1 MDIFI
6 WPLSFL
12 FLLLPPVVYFLLP
25 PKNES
30 QNVQALKMP
39 FFEEIKFL
47 KSTQK
52 QTLSPKKRKA
62 VLLSL
67 AWIFF
72 VLAAAR
78 PVFYSSFKTIPLE
91 TRNIILALDVSGSM
105 KETDFIVNNKQTDR
119 LTAVK
124 NVVDNFL
131 TNRPD
136 DNIALVLFADEAYT
150 YAPLSY
156 DKKTLKSLL
165 AEINHGIAGNMTAM
179 GDGLALA
186 VQNAIKVPAKSQII
200 ILLSDGEAS
209 SGLVG
214 LKEAVQLAKENN
226 VKVYTIGIGHPENY
240 QVVFGMKVPVPSTL
254 DEQTLQLIAKE
265 TGGEYF
271 LAENTDTLKKIY
283 QKIDALEK
291 GKTNNKTVKPRKE
304 LFFIP
309 LLIAMIFLFF
319 ALTKRRDG

>member
-1 MDIFI
+1 MNIFI

-12 FLLLPPVVYFLLP
+12 FLLLPPAVYFLLP
-25 PKNES
+25 KKEKNKNFQS
-30 QNVQALKMP
+30 LKIP
-39 FFEEIKFL
+39 FFDQIKTL
-47 KSTQK
+47 KNQSTQ
-52 QTLSPKKRKA
+52 PKSRKKIS
-62 VLLSL
+62 LFFLIL

-72 VLAAAR
+72 VLASAR
-78 PVFYSSFKTIPLE
+78 PVWFINHKTLPFE
-91 TRNIILALDVSGSM
+91 TRNIILSLDVSGSM
-105 KETDFIVNNKQTDR
+105 KEMDFVVKGETVDR

-124 NVVDNFL
+124 QVVDNFL
-131 TNRPD
+131 TKREE

-165 AEINHGIAGNMTAM
+165 KEINHGIAGNMTAM

-186 VQNAIKVPAKSQII
+186 VQNAIKVPADSQIV

-209 SGLVG
+209 PSLVG
-214 LKEAVQLAKENN
+214 LNEAIKLAKENN
-226 VKVYTIGIGHPENY
+226 VKVYTIGIGNPQNY
-240 QVVFGMKVPVPSTL
+240 QEVFGMKVPLPSTL
-254 DEQTLQLIAKE
+254 DEQTLQIIAKE

-283 QKIDALEK
+283 QKIDLLEK
-291 GKTNNKTVKPRKE
+291 NKSLDKHVKPKKE

-309 LLIAMIFLFF
+309 LCIGMIFLFLSF
-319 ALTKRRDG
+319 LKRRSE

>member
-1 MDIFI
+1 MNIFI

-12 FLLLPPVVYFLLP
+12 FILLPFAVYFLLP
-25 PKNES
+25 PKQKK
-30 QNVQALKMP
+30 QNTPALKIP
-39 FFEEIKFL
+39 FFKELSALKKTSNSSLKKEKIKNIFL
-47 KSTQK
+47 SI
-52 QTLSPKKRKA
+52 
-62 VLLSL
+62 

-72 VLAAAR
+72 MIAAAR
-78 PVFYSSFKTIPLE
+78 PVWFLNHKTLPLE
-91 TRNIILALDVSGSM
+91 TRNIILSLDVSGSM
-105 KETDFIVNNKQTDR
+105 KEMDFIIDNQAVDR

-124 NVVDNFL
+124 QVVNHFL
-131 TNRPD
+131 TKRVD

-165 AEINHGIAGNMTAM
+165 QEINHGIAGNMTAM

-186 VQNAIKVPAKSQII
+186 VKNAIKVPAKSQIV

-209 SGLVG
+209 PGLVG
-214 LKEAVQLAKENN
+214 LNEAIQLAKEKN
-226 VKVYTIGIGHPENY
+226 VKVYTIGIGNQENY
-240 QVVFGMKVPVPSTL
+240 QEVFGRRIPMPSSL
-254 DEQTLQLIAKE
+254 DEQTLQFIAKE

-271 LAENTDTLKKIY
+271 LAQNTDTLRKIY

-291 GKTNNKTVKPRKE
+291 NESTQKHVKPKKE

-309 LLIAMIFLFF
+309 LAIGMLFLIF
-319 ALTKRRDG
+319 ALLKRRSE